1 MSLSRRVAICLST
14 CLVLSIFSPAALG
27 QHDPKVDKLVSR
39 GLDWIASTQSRLG
52 HWSANDGRYPTAMT
66 ALAGT
71 ALLSAGSTYDELS
84 ADRGQHERC
93 RVVHCGT
100 TFAG

>member
-1 MSLSRRVAICLST
+1 MLSHRSAPLF
-14 CLVLSIFSPAALG
+14 LAALVAVLAVSSAARAG
-27 QHDPKVDKLVSR
+27 DDPKVDRLISH

-71 ALLSAGSTYDELS
+71 ALLCEGST
-84 ADRGQHERC
+84 
-93 RVVHCGT
+93 
-100 TFAG
+100 